1 MPDFV
6 VMNQLTY
13 LLQVFIAIENVE
25 IDKTL
30 QAVSHIKQ
38 TLSKV
43 DSAAHIDQL
52 VKAFK
57 VKSVEKEFSVF

>member
-1 MPDFV
+1 
-6 VMNQLTY
+6 MNQLTY

-30 QAVSHIKQ
+30 QAVSRIKQ

-57 VKSVEKEFSVF
+57 VKRVKKEFSVF